1 MTADPLSSDVGGAPD
16 GRRPS
21 SRRGLKIATALVGLA
36 ALAVLAGYGYERLTS
51 PGDDGPR
58 DVRLVRA
65 ENTPTKKRPDEPG
78 GMTIPNL
85 DKLVYESLSEDGG
98 EEKVERLLPPPE
110 EPLPPPAAPEPA
122 ATAPSE
128 PAAAPQ
134 PEPEPQPAETVPATA
149 TVPTPAP
156 LPAAKQPAIAAV
168 TPETVPAPAATESRR
183 YLVQLAAFR
192 KRPAA
197 DVAWKRL
204 LKENRDLL
212 GGLEPRV
219 LRADLGA
226 EKGVFYRLRAG
237 PFAGAKEAKALCAKL
252 KARSLDCLVI
262 KP

>member
-36 ALAVLAGYGYERLTS
+36 ALAVLAGYGYQRLTS
-51 PGDDGPR
+51 PGDNGLR

-85 DKLVYESLSEDGG
+85 DMLVYESLSEDGG

-134 PEPEPQPAETVPATA
+134 PEPEPQPAETVPA

-212 GGLEPRV
+212 GGVEPRV